1 MVRLPPGGV
10 SWINLPTVLTA
21 LAATAVATMAA
32 ATTTAEPTVF
42 LRTRF
47 VDLQIST
54 VEFSSIQSSDCTL
67 RFIVP
72 AHLNESK
79 ASGLSRITV
88 RDQVYS
94 FNGSILFEQR
104 SNVCFGCAEAKV
116 SNKYIFHLRLSE
128 FAELANCGRI
138 GRGV

>member
-32 ATTTAEPTVF
+32 ATTAEPTVF